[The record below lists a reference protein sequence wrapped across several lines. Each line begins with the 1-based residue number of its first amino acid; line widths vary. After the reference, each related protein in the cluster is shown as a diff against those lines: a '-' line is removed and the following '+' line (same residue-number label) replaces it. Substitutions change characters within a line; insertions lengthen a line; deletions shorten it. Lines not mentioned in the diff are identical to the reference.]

1 MLTLNKK
8 ILSAMISSVLAVGV
22 AQAAMSPVTPAVVGH
37 KPKLTFNGTK
47 PAAIQLGDTITVNA
61 SDFIFTDDDGDLE
74 DARNYVWKLDGN
86 PTGTTGLS
94 YPILITDNASVN
106 KKLTLEIIPTTTSGD
121 PISGDPLVVDF
132 GVVQFKPGAVPEIT
146 NLKMTGILQLGKTLG
161 ATYSFDSHGG
171 DNTDKSTYK
180 WGRVGQ
186 TAAGVSAEPSVTTT
200 EVVDG
205 YLLTAADVGNVV
217 ELTVEPKNGVGTIGT
232 KVTINSNGLTGGGTG
247 GEVVDPTTANVRV
260 TFINPAADEAKHGIG
275 SDGRPVVGQSTMTAE
290 CKFEGAPVTDFSIC
304 NTAIY
309 NLQWKST
316 ADNGTTYT
324 NITDGVTDATY
335 LPHTKHQGLAIAVE
349 ATVKP

>member
-1 MLTLNKK
+1 
-8 ILSAMISSVLAVGV
+8 MISSVLAVGV
-22 AQAAMSPVTPAVVGH
+22 AQAAMFPVTPAVVGH
-37 KPKLTFNGTK
+37 KPILTFNGTK

-61 SDFIFTDDDGDLE
+61 SDFIFTDTDGDLE
-74 DARNYVWKLDGN
+74 DARNYVWKLDGY
-86 PTGTTGLS
+86 PTGTTELS
-94 YPILITDNASVN
+94 YPISITDNASVN
-106 KKLTLEIIPTTTSGD
+106 QRLTLEIIPTTTSGD

-260 TFINPAADEAKHGIG
+260 TFINPAADEAKHGTG
-275 SDGRPVVGQSTMTAE
+275 SNGRPVVGKSTMTAE
-290 CKFEGAPVTDFSIC
+290 CKFEGAPVTDFTIC

-309 NLQWKST
+309 NLKWKAT
-316 ADNGTTYT
+316 KDNGATY
-324 NITDGVTDATY
+324 NDISVGVTDATY
-335 LPHTKHQGLAIAVE
+335 LPQTTEQGYAIAVE